1 MNPVLLVIAGPN
13 GSGKT
18 TVTVSLRENHW
29 SDGVEYLN
37 PDDIAQEKFGGW
49 NSRDAVLKAA
59 VWTTNRREELLSARK
74 GIAFET
80 VFSAPDKLLFLQ
92 RAREAGYFLRVF
104 FVGTESPTI
113 NAARVARRVIEG
125 GHSVPIEKIISRFE
139 KSTGNLAVAL
149 TIANRVYIYDN
160 SLEGADARLCART
173 HDGMLRKFMA
183 SCPIG
188 FRMPSRIY
196 RFIPSSK
203 TREQPDLTPL
213 EKRHTFPHAP
223 CPPKNR
229 VLRVAP
235 ELLPSSSPVGIGD
248 A

>member
-1 MNPVLLVIAGPN
+1 M
-13 GSGKT
+13 
-18 TVTVSLRENHW
+18 TVSLRENHW

-173 HDGMLRKFMA
+173 HDGMLRKIYGELPDWVSDALADLPFH
-183 SCPIG
+183 PE
-188 FRMPSRIY
+188 FEDSR
-196 RFIPSSK
+196 
-203 TREQPDLTPL
+203 TT
-213 EKRHTFPHAP
+213 
-223 CPPKNR
+223 
-229 VLRVAP
+229 
-235 ELLPSSSPVGIGD
+235 
-248 A
+248 